1 MFRSPRRTRPRS
13 PRAGS
18 STRADPNGDPPIV
31 LSILFQVLYL
41 LVYVFFLVL
50 LARFVLGA
58 VLQYGRRWQP
68 SRGASAALETVWS
81 VTDPPLKALRRVI
94 PPLRIGNV
102 SLDLASL
109 VLLVIL
115 FVLYAFVLARLI
127 TAFSV

>member
-1 MFRSPRRTRPRS
+1 M
-13 PRAGS
+13 
-18 STRADPNGDPPIV
+18 
-31 LSILFQVLYL
+31 LSIVFQVLYL
-41 LVYVFFLVL
+41 IVYVFFLTL

-68 SRGASAALETVWS
+68 RRGAAAALESVWS

-115 FVLYAFVLARLI
+115 FVLLKLVLERLI
-127 TAFSV
+127 VAFA

>member
-1 MFRSPRRTRPRS
+1 
-13 PRAGS
+13 
-18 STRADPNGDPPIV
+18 V
-31 LSILFQVLYL
+31 LSIAFQVLYL
-41 LVYVFFLVL
+41 VLYVFFLIL

-68 SRGASAALETVWS
+68 GRGASAAMESVWS

-94 PPLRIGNV
+94 PPLRIGTV

-115 FVLYAFVLARLI
+115 FVLMNVVI
-127 TAFSV
+127 VQMI